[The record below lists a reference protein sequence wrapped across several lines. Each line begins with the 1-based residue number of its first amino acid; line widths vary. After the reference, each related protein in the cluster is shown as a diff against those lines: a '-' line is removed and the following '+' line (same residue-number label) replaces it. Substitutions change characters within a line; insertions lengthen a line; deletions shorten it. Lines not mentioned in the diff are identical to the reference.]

1 MTLSGTKIV
10 LAMGL
15 LAVAASIGNWCY
27 RTTATGRSVEFWG
40 PSEAQLLSGPQTVH
54 ALKLLPAEVAE
65 QQGLPARMPWP
76 GGLVVVASRDVT
88 QVRGLAHLRHALVQ
102 DRNYDWPNP
111 DVTPPAETH
120 WRVALVFAGD
130 GEQVTAVFSDDW
142 RRIGRFDEATQ
153 SIDSVACPAM
163 ADEFK
168 RYFSSN
174 GLLEGWEEA
183 DDAKEA
189 NDASTGGES
198 DL

>member
-1 MTLSGTKIV
+1 MGMTLSGTKIV

-15 LAVAASIGNWCY
+15 LAVAASVGNWCY
-27 RTTATGRSVEFWG
+27 RTAATGRSVEFWG
-40 PSEAQLLSGPQTVH
+40 PSGAQLLSGPQTIH

-102 DRNYDWPNP
+102 DRNYGWSDA
-111 DVTPPAETH
+111 TPPAETH
-120 WRVALVFAGD
+120 WRVALVFAGG

-142 RRIGRFDEATQ
+142 LHIGRFDEATQ
-153 SIDSVACPAM
+153 SIDSVACPDM

-168 RYFSSN
+168 RYFSSS
-174 GLLEGWEEA
+174 GLLEGWEET
-183 DDAKEA
+183 DDAKG
-189 NDASTGGES
+189 ASTDGES